1 MATSNNIN
9 MVINDVPNELSTYLS
24 NVYNVAKNIIS
35 KLEIDSDQISQL
47 ISSGPLEEYKY
58 LHLAD
63 YQKERFDNEYSPI
76 LISKDFSKIYTN
88 TGILTIKCFL
98 TGEVTDKPIQQLIDS
113 LNLKIYNNQYYYVD
127 KEYSYE
133 YLKCNYS
140 VNTIEKEWTKI
151 IL

>member
-1 MATSNNIN
+1 MTTSNNIN
-9 MVINDVPNELSTYLS
+9 MVIEDAPNELSTYLC

-35 KLEIDSDQISQL
+35 KFKIDSDQIPQL
-47 ISSGPLEEYKY
+47 ISTGPLENYKY
-58 LHLAD
+58 LHLED
-63 YQKERFDNEYSPI
+63 YQKERFGNEYAPI

-88 TGILTIKCFL
+88 TGILNLNNFSI
-98 TGEVTDKPIQQLIDS
+98 GEVTDRPNQQLIDS

-140 VNTIEKEWTKI
+140 VNTIEKEWNKI
-151 IL
+151 IV